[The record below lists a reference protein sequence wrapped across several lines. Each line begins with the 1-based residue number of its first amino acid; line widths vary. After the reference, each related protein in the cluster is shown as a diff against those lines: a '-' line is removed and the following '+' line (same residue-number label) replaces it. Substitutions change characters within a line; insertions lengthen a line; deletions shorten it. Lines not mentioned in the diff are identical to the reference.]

1 VSLRLLYLIFLQVL
15 GPVLLMGRT
24 SATKDI
30 ELLQMTNPRLRH
42 ADLLHSI
49 ELLGTGVV
57 PLVKS

>member
-1 VSLRLLYLIFLQVL
+1 MSLRLLYLIFWQCLRVSEQL
-15 GPVLLMGRT
+15 GGVQR
-24 SATKDI
+24 I
-30 ELLQMTNPRLRH
+30 NLQMTNPRLRH